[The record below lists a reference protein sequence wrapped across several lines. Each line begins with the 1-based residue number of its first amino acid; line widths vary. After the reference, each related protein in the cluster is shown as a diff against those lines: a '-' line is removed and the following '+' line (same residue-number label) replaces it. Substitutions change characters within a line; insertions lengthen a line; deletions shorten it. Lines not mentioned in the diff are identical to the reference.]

1 MGYTLIKAFERGI
14 DTRKL
19 LDTIEPGAL
28 LDARDCHVTLGGEI
42 EKRAAFSIVATL
54 PAGTIG
60 LYVTEGRVLNTWGD
74 AATAPAGMPPNSVY
88 HSIPHPDGFAL
99 THIMSVEEF
108 NGGMYVIAQY
118 AGGSPLHWWNDA
130 LIREKPIPP
139 GDDGSGGSTTP
150 PPTGP
155 ANKPQTN
162 FYLQL
167 TGTGTTPP
175 PDVYVQ
181 WVYLVAPA
189 STYNFGV
196 DAFMLIPQDGVSSG
210 FPFCNTQFV
219 AAATNEAQVTSLIAG
234 LINTTVTVPKVYASN
249 SGINLSPVFVDDA
262 NTTYNGWKIEISLSN
277 CRVWPSGS
285 ESLSGGVAP
294 PPGPPP
300 PSPAPSGPLPPIN
313 KGTFAIA
320 HNEHMWAVQ
329 DAYPNAY
336 LNRSAAR
343 KPDEWEDQ
351 LQGAGQI
358 NMTMIT
364 PRRPK
369 LISLSEYRTDLAI
382 FGTRHVIIYHM
393 DEDALKSF
401 KRQVLHNTGT
411 FAPHSVTSFGEG
423 EVMYL
428 DISGIRS
435 LRARDSSD
443 AAFAADIGNMIDELV
458 KAKIAIMTD
467 EQKYHRVWGLVEP
480 RSGRLWMALFDR
492 IYVLSYYPSSRI
504 AAWTWY
510 DATTAPVY
518 MANTSD
524 DSVYWRSGDNVICYG
539 GEAGTV
545 YDATEALS
553 RVPYIDGGK
562 PATHKNWSGLD
573 VAMYGAWTVR
583 ASFDPTVPAALDL
596 IANLTK
602 STYAQQKIA
611 MNGES
616 PGVSLQFTSTFVGP
630 AKLGNATVHYTEST
644 AD

>member
-42 EKRAAFSIVATL
+42 EKRAAFSVMATL
-54 PAGTIG
+54 PSTTVG
-60 LYVTEGRVLNTWGD
+60 LYVTEGRVLNTWGT
-74 AATAPAGMPPNSVY
+74 AASAPGGMPPNSAY
-88 HSIPHPDGFAL
+88 HSIPHPDGHAL

-108 NGGMYVIAQY
+108 NDGLYVIAKY
-118 AGGSPLHWWNDA
+118 AEGNPLHWWNDT
-130 LIREKPIPP
+130 LVRENPIPP
-139 GDDGSGGSTTP
+139 GDDGSGGTTTP

-155 ANKPQTN
+155 ANKPQTS

-167 TGTGTTPP
+167 TGTGTSPL

-219 AAATNEAQVTSLIAG
+219 AGATNEAQVTSLIAG
-234 LINTTVTVPKVYASN
+234 LINSTVTVPKVYASN
-249 SGINLSPVFVDDA
+249 SGINLAPVFVDDL
-262 NTTYNGWKIEISLSN
+262 NTTYNGWKIEISLTN

-285 ESLSGGVAP
+285 ESLSGGIAP

-300 PSPAPSGPLPPIN
+300 PSPAPSAPLPPIN

-320 HNEHMWAVQ
+320 HNEHMWSVQ
-329 DAYPNAY
+329 DVY
-336 LNRSAAR
+336 LNRSATR
-343 KPDEWEDQ
+343 KPDEWEDL
-351 LQGAGQI
+351 LQGVDQT
-358 NMTMIT
+358 NMTMMT
-364 PRRPK
+364 PRKPA
-369 LISLSEYRTDLAI
+369 LISLAEYRSDLAV
-382 FGTRHVIIYHM
+382 FAKRHVIIYHA
-393 DEDALKSF
+393 EEIAESSF

-411 FAPHSVTSFGEG
+411 FAPHSVTPFGEG

-435 LRARDSSD
+435 LRARDGVD

-458 KAKIAIMTD
+458 KQKIPLLTD
-467 EQKYHRVWGLVEP
+467 EQKLHRVWGLVEP
-480 RSGRLWMALFDR
+480 RSARLWMALHDKIF
-492 IYVLSYYPSSRI
+492 VLSYYPSSRI

-510 DATTAPVY
+510 DATTAPVD

-524 DSVYWRSGDNVICYG
+524 DSVYWRSGNNVICYG
-539 GEAGTV
+539 GESGTV
-545 YDATEALS
+545 YDAIEGLV

-562 PATHKNWSGLD
+562 PATHKNWSGIDAAL
-573 VAMYGAWTVR
+573 YGTWTVR
-583 ASFDPTVPAALDL
+583 ASFDPMLPTALDL

-616 PGVSLQFTSTFVGP
+616 PGVSLQFTTTFVGP
-630 AKLGNATVHYTEST
+630 AKIGNATVHFTEST